1 MQRVEHDQFKKVRF
15 LFGHQSSTTILS
27 INHLINLSTMPR
39 FILQNKA
46 KFSLGDPVELKQKKD
61 ERRK

>member
-27 INHLINLSTMPR
+27 INHLINLSTMPQ
-39 FILQNKA
+39 FILQYKA
-46 KFSLGDPVELKQKKD
+46 KFSLGDPVELK
-61 ERRK
+61 